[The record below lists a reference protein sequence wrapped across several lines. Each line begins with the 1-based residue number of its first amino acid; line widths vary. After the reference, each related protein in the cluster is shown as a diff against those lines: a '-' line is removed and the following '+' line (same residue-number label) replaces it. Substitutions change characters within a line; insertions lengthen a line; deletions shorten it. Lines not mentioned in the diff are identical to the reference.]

1 MTSKSIFSQ
10 VLIFAFYLLLQIF
23 FVRQLVL
30 FNYAFCFVYIAS
42 ILLLPFDVNKVT
54 LILLGFLAGIMVD
67 IFYNTIG
74 ANAAAMTLI
83 AFIRPSVISLLTPQ
97 RGYDERQTL
106 SLNSMG
112 LTWFITY
119 ATTLTFVHHF
129 VLFLLEAS
137 DWGLFLPVIVK
148 VICSTIFTTTV
159 IVIIQFFRRE

>member
-1 MTSKSIFSQ
+1 MTPRNIFSQ
-10 VLIFAFYLLLQIF
+10 VLIFVFYLLLQIF

-42 ILLLPFDVNKVT
+42 IILLPFDTNKVT
-54 LILLGFLAGIMVD
+54 LIFLGFIAGMIVD

-97 RGYDERQTL
+97 RGYDDRQTL

-112 LTWFITY
+112 LTWFITF
-119 ATTLTFVHHF
+119 AATLTVIHHF

-137 DWGLFLPVIVK
+137 DWGLFLPVMAK

-159 IVIIQFFRRE
+159 VVIIQFFRRD

>member
-1 MTSKSIFSQ
+1 MTSRSIFSQ

-42 ILLLPFDVNKVT
+42 IILLPFDINKVT

-112 LTWFITY
+112 LTWFISY
-119 ATTLTFVHHF
+119 AATLTIIHHF

-137 DWGLFLPVIVK
+137 DWGLFFPVMVK

-159 IVIIQFFRRE
+159 VVIIQFFRRD

>member
-1 MTSKSIFSQ
+1 MTPKNIFSQ
-10 VLIFAFYLLLQIF
+10 VLIFLFYLLLQIF

-42 ILLLPFDVNKVT
+42 IILLPFDSNKVT
-54 LILLGFLAGIMVD
+54 LILLGFFAGMIVD

-97 RGYDERQTL
+97 RGYDDRQTL

-119 ATTLTFVHHF
+119 ATILTFIHHF

-137 DWGLFLPVIVK
+137 DWGLFLPVIAK

-159 IVIIQFFRRE
+159 VVIIQFFRRD

>member
-1 MTSKSIFSQ
+1 MTPRSIFSQ
-10 VLIFAFYLLLQIF
+10 VLIFVFYLLLQIF

-30 FNYAFCFVYIAS
+30 FNYAFCFVYVAS
-42 ILLLPFDVNKVT
+42 IILLPFEINRIT
-54 LILLGFLAGIMVD
+54 LILLGFLAGITVD

-74 ANAAAMTLI
+74 ANAAATTLI
-83 AFIRPSVISLLTPQ
+83 AFLRPTIIDVLTPQ

-119 ATTLTFVHHF
+119 ATSLIFIHHF

-137 DWGLFLPVIVK
+137 NWGLFLTVMTK
-148 VICSTIFTTTV
+148 VTFSTIFTATIV
-159 IVIIQFFRRE
+159 VIIQFFRKD

>member
-42 ILLLPFDVNKVT
+42 IILLPFDVNKVT

-119 ATTLTFVHHF
+119 AATLTVIHHF

-137 DWGLFLPVIVK
+137 DWGLFLPVMVK

-159 IVIIQFFRRE
+159 VVIIQYFRRD

>member
-1 MTSKSIFSQ
+1 MTSRSIFSQ
-10 VLIFAFYLLLQIF
+10 VIIFAFYLLLQIF

-42 ILLLPFDVNKVT
+42 IILLPFDINKVT

-112 LTWFITY
+112 LTWFISY
-119 ATTLTFVHHF
+119 AATLTIIHHF

-137 DWGLFLPVIVK
+137 DWGLFFPVMVK

-159 IVIIQFFRRE
+159 VVIIQFFRKD

>member
-74 ANAAAMTLI
+74 ANAAAMTLK

-129 VLFLLEAS
+129 VLF
-137 DWGLFLPVIVK
+137 
-148 VICSTIFTTTV
+148 
-159 IVIIQFFRRE
+159 FFQEISFR

>member
-1 MTSKSIFSQ
+1 
-10 VLIFAFYLLLQIF
+10 
-23 FVRQLVL
+23 
-30 FNYAFCFVYIAS
+30 
-42 ILLLPFDVNKVT
+42 
-54 LILLGFLAGIMVD
+54 MVD

-112 LTWFITY
+112 LTWFISY
-119 ATTLTFVHHF
+119 AATLTIIHHF

-137 DWGLFLPVIVK
+137 DWGLFFPVMVK

-159 IVIIQFFRRE
+159 VVIIQFFRKD